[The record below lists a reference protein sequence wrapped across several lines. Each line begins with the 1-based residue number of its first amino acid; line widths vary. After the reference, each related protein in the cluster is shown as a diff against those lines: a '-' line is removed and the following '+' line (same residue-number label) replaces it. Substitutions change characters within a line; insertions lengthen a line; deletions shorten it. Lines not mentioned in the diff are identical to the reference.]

1 MRRVGC
7 AATSSALHREIG
19 SASSCRLTTSRAAGS
34 FTATANKEV
43 QGLLD
48 ALGAARVFDLEQP
61 RFAGAPTHPA
71 HAPGFNYFLHR
82 HHARGAPEARTGASG
97 IVAMPEHSGTH
108 IDALAHQAE
117 NLTLHG
123 GVHVDEGVQTSVGFR
138 QLGVETMAPLVG
150 RGLLLDVAG
159 ERRLDPE
166 YAITP
171 ADLERAAKHA
181 QVEVRR
187 DDVVLVRTGFG
198 SLWSKPDEYLR
209 AAGLSAAGSRWLVE
223 RKVKAAGADNMAF
236 DVMGPAD
243 PELKMTL
250 PGHILLLV
258 RAGIPIIENLNLE
271 DLAAARVYEFVFVC
285 LPLKMRGATGSPV
298 RPIAIA

>member
-1 MRRVGC
+1 MSPR
-7 AATSSALHREIG
+7 
-19 SASSCRLTTSRAAGS
+19 
-34 FTATANKEV
+34 
-43 QGLLD
+43 GLLESLE
-48 ALGAARVFDLEQP
+48 AVRIFDLEQL
-61 RFAGAPTHPA
+61 RHQGAPTHPA

-97 IVAMPEHSGTH
+97 IVVMPEHSGTH

-138 QLGVETMAPLVG
+138 QLGIETMAPLVG
-150 RGLLLDVAG
+150 RGVLLDVAG
-159 ERRLDPE
+159 ERRLDPD
-166 YAITP
+166 YAITA

-181 QVEVRR
+181 QVEVRQ

-198 SLWSKPDEYLR
+198 SLWSNPDQYLR
-209 AAGLSAAGSRWLVE
+209 AAGVSAAGSRWLVE

-236 DVMGPAD
+236 DLMGPAD
-243 PELKMTL
+243 PELNVTL

-271 DLAAARVYEFVFVC
+271 ELAAARVYEFVFVC